1 MKTTFN
7 LVYLILILALS
18 ISCSSSPKVNRLEN
32 HDKTVVHITAIN
44 DGTAFDAIPKKF
56 IVVPANEKDDEND
69 LYFRRFAGM
78 VERMLVERGFLP
90 DPKPGKDTVRIK
102 VSMNFEKSW
111 SAVFG
116 KKTRYQRVVFL
127 KAVRANNKV
136 LWQVGLDSWGNSH
149 NYVKILPR
157 MLWAGKDYLGLAFEG
172 QKKEIVLPEE
182 NDMIRKIR
190 GPLLKDLE
198 VKNPI
203 SNEKDESGE
212 E

>member
-1 MKTTFN
+1 
-7 LVYLILILALS
+7 
-18 ISCSSSPKVNRLEN
+18 
-32 HDKTVVHITAIN
+32 
-44 DGTAFDAIPKKF
+44 
-56 IVVPANEKDDEND
+56 
-69 LYFRRFAGM
+69 
-78 VERMLVERGFLP
+78 
-90 DPKPGKDTVRIK
+90 
-102 VSMNFEKSW
+102 
-111 SAVFG
+111 
-116 KKTRYQRVVFL
+116 
-127 KAVRANNKV
+127 V